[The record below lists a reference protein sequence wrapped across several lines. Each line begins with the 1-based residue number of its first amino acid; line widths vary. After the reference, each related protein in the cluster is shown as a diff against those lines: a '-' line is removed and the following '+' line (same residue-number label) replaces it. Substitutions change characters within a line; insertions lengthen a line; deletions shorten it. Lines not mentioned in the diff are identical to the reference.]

1 MSDKYTKMLEDIRS
15 SYPPS
20 NFDRV
25 TYPGLAWDR
34 IITIE
39 GFDRWLSAHD
49 AETRIAALE
58 EAAVIAEALDFGP
71 AAPFSLASAHKW
83 GAKQAAE
90 RIRAAKGGQ

>member
-39 GFDRWLSAHD
+39 GFDRWLSVHD
-49 AETRIAALE
+49 AATRTAALE
-58 EAAVIAEALDFGP
+58 EAAVIAESEVLRQTYSVKKDIAT
-71 AAPFSLASAHKW
+71 A
-83 GAKQAAE
+83 
-90 RIRAAKGGQ
+90 IRAAKEESE